1 MTRIAV
7 CLALAAAVVGV
18 ASAATVEPRRGHA
31 LQMQSHRLGGCS
43 GATAPRVARS
53 VRLPGKPGPLLVRR
67 RTLWVGI
74 QGSRPGRPG
83 RLLALDAASG
93 RLRKAFRLPFDPLRL
108 AAGFGSLWITG
119 EGVDRRYR
127 GVIRLDPRSGR
138 VLSVIHGAKQLGT
151 ALATTRSAVW
161 VGGPDVYPKG
171 HPEKAGVYFASTRTR
186 SHASATP
193 GRRRTRPPLRSRA
206 SSTASRL
213 RPTARGSR
221 RSRRTS

>member
-1 MTRIAV
+1 MRRRRRA
-7 CLALAAAVVGV
+7 CRRLHG
-18 ASAATVEPRRGHA
+18 SAARKTGPDAPRQADA
-31 LQMQSHRLGGCS
+31 LGRDPRP
-43 GATAPRVARS
+43 PRVAARQ
-53 VRLPGKPGPLLVRR
+53 LV
-67 RTLWVGI
+67 
-74 QGSRPGRPG
+74 
-83 RLLALDAASG
+83 ALDARTG
-93 RLRKAFRLPFDPLRL
+93 RVQRTFRLPVDPDRL
-108 AAGFGSLWITG
+108 VAGFGSLWITG

-193 GRRRTRPPLRSRA
+193 GRRRTRPPLRSQA
-206 SSTASRL
+206 SSTASGL